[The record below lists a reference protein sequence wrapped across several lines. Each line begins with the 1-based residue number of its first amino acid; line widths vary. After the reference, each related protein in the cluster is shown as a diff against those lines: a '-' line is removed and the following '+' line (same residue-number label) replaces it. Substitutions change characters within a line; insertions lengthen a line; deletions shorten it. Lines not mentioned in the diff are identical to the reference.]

1 MGASIPKQFLP
12 LGGKPILTR
21 TLHALA
27 GVAEITEIMVVVDDH
42 DLERCRKDVLGSH
55 RVDKVRCVLPGGA
68 LRQDSVEQA
77 LGEVDGRADL
87 VLVHDGVRPLVTPAI
102 IAAAIR
108 VAGECGAAIVAIPV
122 RDTVKRAAEQGV
134 VGTTVDRDGLWA
146 VQTPQVF
153 RREWIIEAYQR
164 AREEGFTGTDDASL
178 VERCGRRVHLVEGS
192 PENIK
197 VTSPEDLVMAEAIL
211 RERGA

>member
-27 GVAEITEIMVVVDDH
+27 GVAEITEIMVVVDEFDR
-42 DLERCRKDVLGSH
+42 ERCRRDVLEPH
-55 RVDKVRCVLPGGA
+55 RVDKVRCVLAGGA

-77 LGEVDGRADL
+77 LREVDGRADL

-102 IAAAIR
+102 IATAIR

-153 RREWIIEAYQR
+153 RREWIIEAYRR